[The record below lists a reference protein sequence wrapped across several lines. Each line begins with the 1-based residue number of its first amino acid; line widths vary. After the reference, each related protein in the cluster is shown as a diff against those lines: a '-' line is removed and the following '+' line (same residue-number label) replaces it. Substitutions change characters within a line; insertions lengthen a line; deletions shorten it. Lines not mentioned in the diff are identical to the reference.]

1 PGGLQH
7 DPAAAA
13 RRLQRADRAAATQ
26 RGRRCRANPAIWMAD
41 PPGALPAPVH
51 RSGAQ
56 PVRVDYRPAYQL
68 FVGIASGTV
77 AMLARA
83 RYRTVQ
89 VLRQVSPRVSAED
102 RALVAAILP
111 PGLLTLFE
119 RQRAGDQAH

>member
-1 PGGLQH
+1 
-7 DPAAAA
+7 
-13 RRLQRADRAAATQ
+13 
-26 RGRRCRANPAIWMAD
+26 
-41 PPGALPAPVH
+41 
-51 RSGAQ
+51 
-56 PVRVDYRPAYQL
+56 RVDYRPAYQL

-119 RQRAGDQAH
+119 RQRAGDQAHAVRVCRALIEQGYREPALLQAALLHDVGKIVGLPLPY